1 MTKTEIREVIDA
13 WAAAA
18 VRLKKGGYDG
28 ADIPLYGGHLLENFI
43 SPLANTRTDEYG
55 GSLDNRLRLPTEVLR
70 ALREAVGRD
79 FIIGLRH
86 SGDHFVEGGSR
97 AENCSRSR
105 GDWTRSA
112 SPITGWSAGRTRRR
126 CASRRRGRPRTT
138 IHAAWSTTWP

>member
-1 MTKTEIREVIDA
+1 MTKAEIREVIDA

-28 ADIPLYGGHLLENFI
+28 ADSPLYGGHLLENFI

-55 GSLDNRLRLPTEVLR
+55 GSLDNRLRLPREVLR

-86 SGDHFVEGGSR
+86 SGDPFVAGGLTREGLLEVSRQLGALGIAGYLVGSVTDK
-97 AENCSRSR
+97 ATLEDC
-105 GDWTRSA
+105 
-112 SPITGWSAGRTRRR
+112 
-126 CASRRRGRPRTT
+126 
-138 IHAAWSTTWP
+138 